1 MTIEEAYVEYR
12 KIYDYALAETPFE
25 ELVNVDEFKKC
36 PAAPSSDSGVGYEGA
51 LMYHTI
57 LVYHF
62 AKKVRE
68 MLGSIIKID
77 DKSLAKVVV
86 LHQIGKVGMFTPNPD
101 EWQAKKLGKVYA
113 FVESGVCLKAGERSR
128 MVCANAGIKF
138 TAEEY
143 EAMTIMDKS
152 AEEYENMAKYRT
164 MLSTILRMAN
174 DLAYTLERERTK
186 LSTNNG

>member
-1 MTIEEAYVEYR
+1 
-12 KIYDYALAETPFE
+12 
-25 ELVNVDEFKKC
+25 
-36 PAAPSSDSGVGYEGA
+36 
-51 LMYHTI
+51 
-57 LVYHF
+57 
-62 AKKVRE
+62 
-68 MLGSIIKID
+68 
-77 DKSLAKVVV
+77 
-86 LHQIGKVGMFTPNPD
+86 
-101 EWQAKKLGKVYA
+101 
-113 FVESGVCLKAGERSR
+113 